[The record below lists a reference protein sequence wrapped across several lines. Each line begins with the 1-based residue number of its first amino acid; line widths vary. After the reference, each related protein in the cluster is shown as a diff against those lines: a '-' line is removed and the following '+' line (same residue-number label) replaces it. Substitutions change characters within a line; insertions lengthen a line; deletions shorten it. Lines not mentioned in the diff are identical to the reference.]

1 MVCGAL
7 FAVILPPCE
16 SHKSPLGIRPLVLT
30 LSTQAMSDSLHGSHG
45 GDRSCSCSR
54 SRSRSRSI
62 APDVPA
68 LPEESLPGITTNIVE
83 QIDGGRRAPSPPP
96 VHTPTRL
103 RQNIKVT
110 SCDDGTVRKAQ
121 DCHRMLLPQLLA
133 TGDEVT
139 HNDPNPYVVEP
150 LASLQPTASMH
161 QAAADR
167 TKGSCILMGCARC

>member
-16 SHKSPLGIRPLVLT
+16 SRKSPLGIRPLVLT

-45 GDRSCSCSR
+45 GDRSCSR
-54 SRSRSRSI
+54 SCSRSI

-68 LPEESLPGITTNIVE
+68 LPEESLPGIATNIVE
-83 QIDGGRRAPSPPP
+83 QIGGGRRAPSPPP

-110 SCDDGTVRKAQ
+110 SRDDGTVRKAQ
-121 DCHRMLLPQLLA
+121 DRRRMLLPQLPA

-139 HNDPNPYVVEP
+139 HNDPDPFVVEP